1 MVAPRPARRPDIRAS
16 ALAPGG
22 LRRAHHPRR
31 RRPDRA
37 AAPARAAL
45 YPATVRQIVT
55 ADIRI
60 IKHELLRSK
69 CGSFEVQFSDDRPP
83 DISIGTTS
91 RAAGCG
97 RTCSPASRRWS
108 RPRHSHGRSGIKA
121 SRKHLSC
128 WPVLLLDQGKGPA
141 ASGVQPGAGSVLV
154 GGLGFPHFLFCL
166 HPEFQIPAGRAAT
179 GFPEFSCARPDRFF

>member
-1 MVAPRPARRPDIRAS
+1 MKPLPPTFALNCPNDCWLVVAPHNDR
-16 ALAPGG
+16 PGG
-22 LRRAHHPRR
+22 RTFERQHLHPAADSGRAHHPRR

-97 RTCSPASRRWS
+97 RTCSPASTLEQAKAFARAERDKS
-108 RPRHSHGRSGIKA
+108 ISKA
-121 SRKHLSC
+121 SI
-128 WPVLLLDQGKGPA
+128 LLAGPI
-141 ASGVQPGAGSVLV
+141 AGS
-154 GGLGFPHFLFCL
+154 
-166 HPEFQIPAGRAAT
+166 R
-179 GFPEFSCARPDRFF
+179 